1 MTLRL
6 LCVMLG
12 LKDSSVNAQTSHH
25 NKQFDTL
32 GLADFYKQLGQKKHA
47 CLLGQGQATL
57 LPSNFKI

>member
-1 MTLRL
+1 MTLRP

-32 GLADFYKQLGQKKHA
+32 VPADFTYSWENNTIV
-47 CLLGQGQATL
+47 CLVKDRQHFYT
-57 LPSNFKI
+57 